1 MKWKMVTYYVE
12 LNGNEDS
19 ITDSFTGTVRRARQ
33 VRKNC
38 EQLNNE
44 LLKRKIY
51 RNYRIVLEKMKG
63 GDAID

>member
-1 MKWKMVTYYVE
+1 MVTYYIE

-19 ITDSFTGTVRRARQ
+19 ITDYFTGPVRQARK

-38 EQLNNE
+38 EQLCNE

-51 RNYRIVLEKMKG
+51 RNYRIVIEKERG
-63 GDAID
+63 

>member
-1 MKWKMVTYYVE
+1 MVTYYKE

-19 ITDSFTGTVRRARQ
+19 ITDYFTGSVRQARQ

-44 LLKRKIY
+44 LVKRKIY
-51 RNYRIVLEKMKG
+51 RNYRIVLEKERG
-63 GDAID
+63 